1 MTIQRQGAHVRR
13 VRDIAV
19 SSTLSLALLTGA
31 PLLQSCGGDS
41 SDTPYETRQE
51 TTFSRGVK
59 TYITEVEPGVFKVTD
74 EIPTA
79 ADSSVAIVR
88 YHDGHRDTLNTA
100 SAKALIDNEI
110 NTRPATLGHS
120 NSLGNALLYG
130 GMGYL
135 LANTLQNRQYAAY
148 RDRFYREEENRRGSS
163 GGFYGGRYY
172 ANPETYRRSQ
182 VVGREISA
190 SRSVRTVTTS
200 RPAGGRSGF
209 FGGRGFRGFGG

>member
-1 MTIQRQGAHVRR
+1 MTLQRKGSSIRR

-19 SSTLSLALLTGA
+19 GSTLALAVLTGA
-31 PLLQSCGGDS
+31 PLLQSCGGGNQDRE
-41 SDTPYETRQE
+41 ETYTREE

-74 EIPTA
+74 EVPTA

-88 YHDGHRDTLNTA
+88 YYDGHRDTLNAA

-110 NTRPATLGHS
+110 NTRQASVGQGF
-120 NSLGNALLYG
+120 SLGNALLYG

-135 LANTLQNRQYAAY
+135 LATTLNNSRYAAY
-148 RDRFYREEENRRGSS
+148 RQQYDGSRFYTNPSTYQRAQTIGQQISS
-163 GGFYGGRYY
+163 
-172 ANPETYRRSQ
+172 
-182 VVGREISA
+182 
-190 SRSVRTVTTS
+190 SRSTRTVTGT

-209 FGGRGFRGFGG
+209 FGGRSGSRGFGG